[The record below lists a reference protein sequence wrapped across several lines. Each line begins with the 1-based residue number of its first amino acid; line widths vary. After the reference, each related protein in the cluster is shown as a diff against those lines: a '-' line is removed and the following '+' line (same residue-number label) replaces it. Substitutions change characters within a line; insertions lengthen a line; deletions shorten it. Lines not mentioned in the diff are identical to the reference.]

1 MMKTIRIVLIAFLMI
16 ALAVATVSAL
26 DSRYIP
32 DYFEECEDY
41 DERPYQEAPDLI
53 PESGYF
59 IETSCGMS
67 VLGYRMVQLTYDE
80 APIFSCYYTGCSYDR
95 CYLDYIQYGLY

>member
-1 MMKTIRIVLIAFLMI
+1 MKTIRICLFALLIL

-41 DERPYQEAPDLI
+41 DENPYQEQCTHI
-53 PESGYF
+53 PESGYY
-59 IETSCGMS
+59 INTSCGMS
-67 VLGYRMVQLTYDE
+67 VLGYRMIQLSYDE
-80 APIFSCYYTGCSYDR
+80 TPTFSCYYTGCSFDR
-95 CYLDYIQYGLY
+95 CYLDYIHYGLY